1 MKKMIYCDIAAST
14 PIYKEVVEEMKNISL
29 TTFGNASSIHKFGQ
43 ETKAVIERAR
53 LSIAND
59 LGCDLSEI
67 VFTGCGSESNNIAL
81 LGVLKKGDHLITSS
95 YEHPAILNVAKSLIK
110 RGVDVSYITP
120 DSDGVI
126 NPDDIKNEINANTK
140 LISIMYVNNE
150 LGTINPIDEIGDI
163 ARTNNILFHTD
174 AVQIIGKEKIN
185 LKSQSIDLLSMSA
198 HKFYGP
204 QGVGA
209 LYVKNGVNLTTTYF
223 GGGQE
228 KSLRPGTENVSGIHG
243 MSVALNKSIAELPS
257 WLDTVNKYESIFID
271 ELNKSKI
278 KFIINGKNRISGII
292 NMTFIDI
299 LSSDLVMA
307 LDIAGYAISGGSACS
322 SGSTKPSATLKEIGM
337 DDAMAMRTV
346 RISFGKNLT
355 ESNIRNLSKSI
366 SDIINHQTTIE

>member
-14 PIYKEVVEEMKNISL
+14 PIYKEVVEEMKDISL

-95 YEHPAILNVAKSLIK
+95 YEHPAILNVAKNLIK

-120 DSDGVI
+120 DIDGVI

-163 ARTNNILFHTD
+163 ASTNNILFHTD

-185 LKSQSIDLLSMSA
+185 LKSQNIDLLSMSA

-204 QGVGA
+204 KGVGA
-209 LYVKNGVNLTTTYF
+209 LYIKNGVNLTTTYF

-228 KSLRPGTENVSGIHG
+228 KKLRPGTENVSGIHG

-257 WLDTVNKYESIFID
+257 WLDTVNKYERIFID

>member
-81 LGVLKKGDHLITSS
+81 LGVLKRGDHLITSS

-126 NPDDIKNEINANTK
+126 NPDDIKNEINTNTK

-163 ARTNNILFHTD
+163 ARANNILFHTD

-243 MSVALNKSIAELPS
+243 MSVALNKSIAELPP

-355 ESNIRNLSKSI
+355 ENNIRNLSKSI

>member
-14 PIYKEVVEEMKNISL
+14 PIYKEVVEEMSNISL

-81 LGVLKKGDHLITSS
+81 LGVLKRGDHLITSS

-163 ARTNNILFHTD
+163 ARANNILFHTD

>member
-126 NPDDIKNEINANTK
+126 NPGESVLLEFEMNNMSDN
-140 LISIMYVNNE
+140 ISMA
-150 LGTINPIDEIGDI
+150 TS
-163 ARTNNILFHTD
+163 
-174 AVQIIGKEKIN
+174 
-185 LKSQSIDLLSMSA
+185 LK
-198 HKFYGP
+198 
-204 QGVGA
+204 
-209 LYVKNGVNLTTTYF
+209 
-223 GGGQE
+223 
-228 KSLRPGTENVSGIHG
+228 
-243 MSVALNKSIAELPS
+243 
-257 WLDTVNKYESIFID
+257 
-271 ELNKSKI
+271 
-278 KFIINGKNRISGII
+278 
-292 NMTFIDI
+292 
-299 LSSDLVMA
+299 
-307 LDIAGYAISGGSACS
+307 
-322 SGSTKPSATLKEIGM
+322 
-337 DDAMAMRTV
+337 
-346 RISFGKNLT
+346 
-355 ESNIRNLSKSI
+355 
-366 SDIINHQTTIE
+366 

>member
-120 DSDGVI
+120 DSNGVI

-163 ARTNNILFHTD
+163 ARANNILFHTD

>member
-43 ETKAVIERAR
+43 ETRAVIERAR

-95 YEHPAILNVAKSLIK
+95 YEHPAILNVAKNLIK
-110 RGVDVSYITP
+110 RGVNVSYITP

-126 NPDDIKNEINANTK
+126 NSDDIKNEINANTK

-150 LGTINPIDEIGDI
+150 LGTINPINKIGDI

-185 LKSQSIDLLSMSA
+185 LKSQNIDLLSMSA

-204 QGVGA
+204 KGVGA

-278 KFIINGKNRISGII
+278 KFIINGKNRIAGII

-307 LDIAGYAISGGSACS
+307 LDMEGYAISGGSACS
-322 SGSTKPSATLKEIGM
+322 SGSAKPSATLKEIGM
-337 DDAMAMRTV
+337 DDDIAMRTV

>member
-81 LGVLKKGDHLITSS
+81 LGVLKRGDHLITSS

-163 ARTNNILFHTD
+163 ARANNILFHTD

>member
-43 ETKAVIERAR
+43 ETRAVIERAR

-95 YEHPAILNVAKSLIK
+95 YEHPAILNVAKNLIK
-110 RGVDVSYITP
+110 RGVNVSYITP

-126 NPDDIKNEINANTK
+126 NSDDIKNEINANTK

-150 LGTINPIDEIGDI
+150 LGTINPINKIGDI

-185 LKSQSIDLLSMSA
+185 LKSQNIDLLSMSA

-204 QGVGA
+204 KGVGA

-278 KFIINGKNRISGII
+278 KFIINGKNRIAGII

-322 SGSTKPSATLKEIGM
+322 SGSAKPSATLKEIGM
-337 DDAMAMRTV
+337 DDDIAMRTV